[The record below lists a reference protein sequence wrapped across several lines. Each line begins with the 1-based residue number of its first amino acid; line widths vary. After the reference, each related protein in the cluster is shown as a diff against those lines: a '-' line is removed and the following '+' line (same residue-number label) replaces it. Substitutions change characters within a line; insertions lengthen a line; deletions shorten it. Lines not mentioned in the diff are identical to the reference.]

1 MTTPIGIVELQEL
14 VLPALAN
21 HHGTLFAGEGL
32 RLMAKAAFLAARSLA
47 QCEVV
52 MAGVTGVDFML
63 PVPVGHQLTLRAWV
77 SRVGRSSMTVCV
89 NGLTDAPGVPTE
101 EVFKGV
107 ADMVAINRQ
116 GRPVPIDPTY
126 QNQETRS

>member
-1 MTTPIGIVELQEL
+1 
-14 VLPALAN
+14 
-21 HHGTLFAGEGL
+21 
-32 RLMAKAAFLAARSLA
+32 
-47 QCEVV
+47 
-52 MAGVTGVDFML
+52 
-63 PVPVGHQLTLRAWV
+63 
-77 SRVGRSSMTVCV
+77 MTVCV

-107 ADMVAINRQ
+107 FDMVAINRQ